1 MDDRKIAF
9 IICRT
14 DKRYYEECVK
24 YLEDLTVPEGY
35 CTDVLS
41 VVDVASTAEGYNE
54 AMQAS
59 DAKYKV
65 YLREDVFLLN
75 KYFIADVLD
84 ILENNRQIGMLG
96 VRGTDKLPEN
106 ADCNAAWNV
115 GNIREYDG
123 RCLKDTFELW
133 QPAAKYES
141 VAAVDGVLMVTQY
154 DIPWRGDLTEGW
166 NLYGV
171 SQSIEMRRQGY
182 EVVVPRQEQPWCYCD
197 NSILNSRDYDI
208 CREGLMRIYPEIFS
222 VKEIRQEREQHQKE
236 QEMAIEMR
244 QALVWLM
251 EMHLYDEARA
261 ALGKQRFNWMPDMQA
276 QEIANM
282 MEIYFLEEASVSKK
296 HSNWF
301 ALQNWSKIYVS
312 YQTVRWTVLRLG
324 YGRSDERIPEL
335 KRMVDAGEISKDAIR
350 KIANVSLPDTT
361 GIFRYFWTEK
371 KEQPLVSVCVPVY
384 NAGDFLQET
393 LESVLNQTYTNIE
406 FLVVDDCSTDNS
418 RDVITSWQKKDNRVK
433 PVFMER
439 NSNVCA
445 AGNAGFERAKGTYV
459 AIIGHDD
466 VWRPDK
472 LEKQVAFLEEH
483 PDTGACFTWGEVIDE
498 NQTIVSKK
506 NRLIYHAMNAD
517 NNSAENWLCQMILD
531 KANWAC
537 APSVCIR
544 KTVLERVGYYRYGL
558 VQLQDYELW
567 LRVLCDSSIYILQEK
582 LTWYRRFTEQGK
594 NLSNLPAT
602 EGTVNRLMHEM
613 WWSVFHTVE
622 KMTDEKFLQTF
633 ADELRWKE
641 ASSHEEVLCEKA
653 FLLWNLGGSR
663 AESYFINLLEN
674 AKCRDVLE
682 KEYHFTPNDFYVMNK
697 EE

>member
-1 MDDRKIAF
+1 
-9 IICRT
+9 
-14 DKRYYEECVK
+14 
-24 YLEDLTVPEGY
+24 
-35 CTDVLS
+35 
-41 VVDVASTAEGYNE
+41 
-54 AMQAS
+54 
-59 DAKYKV
+59 
-65 YLREDVFLLN
+65 
-75 KYFIADVLD
+75 
-84 ILENNRQIGMLG
+84 
-96 VRGTDKLPEN
+96 
-106 ADCNAAWNV
+106 
-115 GNIREYDG
+115 
-123 RCLKDTFELW
+123 
-133 QPAAKYES
+133 
-141 VAAVDGVLMVTQY
+141 
-154 DIPWRGDLTEGW
+154 
-166 NLYGV
+166 
-171 SQSIEMRRQGY
+171 
-182 EVVVPRQEQPWCYCD
+182 
-197 NSILNSRDYDI
+197 
-208 CREGLMRIYPEIFS
+208 
-222 VKEIRQEREQHQKE
+222 
-236 QEMAIEMR
+236 
-244 QALVWLM
+244 
-251 EMHLYDEARA
+251 
-261 ALGKQRFNWMPDMQA
+261 MPDMQA

-282 MEIYFLEEASVSKK
+282 MEIYFLEEASISKA
-296 HSNWF
+296 HSSWF
-301 ALQNWSKIYVS
+301 AMQSWSEIYAFYQKI
-312 YQTVRWTVLRLG
+312 RWTVLRLG
-324 YGRSDERIPEL
+324 YGRADARISEL

-361 GIFRYFWTEK
+361 GVFRYFWTEK
-371 KEQPLVSVCVPVY
+371 KEQPLVSVCVAVY
-384 NAGDFLQET
+384 NAGGFLQET

-433 PVFMER
+433 PVFMES

-445 AGNAGFERAKGTYV
+445 AVNAGFERAKGTYV

-506 NRLIYHAMNAD
+506 NCLIYQAMNAD
-517 NNSAENWLCQMILD
+517 NNSAENWLRRMILD
-531 KANWAC
+531 KSNWAC

-544 KTVLERVGYYRYGL
+544 KVILEQVGYYRYGL

-567 LRVLCDSSIYILQEK
+567 LRILCDSSIYILQEK

-641 ASSHEEVLCEKA
+641 ASSHEAVLCEKA

>member
-123 RCLKDTFELW
+123 RCLKDTFELR

-361 GIFRYFWTEK
+361 GIFGIF
-371 KEQPLVSVCVPVY
+371 
-384 NAGDFLQET
+384 
-393 LESVLNQTYTNIE
+393 
-406 FLVVDDCSTDNS
+406 
-418 RDVITSWQKKDNRVK
+418 
-433 PVFMER
+433 
-439 NSNVCA
+439 
-445 AGNAGFERAKGTYV
+445 
-459 AIIGHDD
+459 
-466 VWRPDK
+466 
-472 LEKQVAFLEEH
+472 
-483 PDTGACFTWGEVIDE
+483 
-498 NQTIVSKK
+498 
-506 NRLIYHAMNAD
+506 
-517 NNSAENWLCQMILD
+517 
-531 KANWAC
+531 
-537 APSVCIR
+537 
-544 KTVLERVGYYRYGL
+544 
-558 VQLQDYELW
+558 
-567 LRVLCDSSIYILQEK
+567 
-582 LTWYRRFTEQGK
+582 
-594 NLSNLPAT
+594 
-602 EGTVNRLMHEM
+602 
-613 WWSVFHTVE
+613 
-622 KMTDEKFLQTF
+622 
-633 ADELRWKE
+633 
-641 ASSHEEVLCEKA
+641 
-653 FLLWNLGGSR
+653 
-663 AESYFINLLEN
+663 
-674 AKCRDVLE
+674 
-682 KEYHFTPNDFYVMNK
+682 
-697 EE
+697 

>member
-123 RCLKDTFELW
+123 RCLKDTFELR

-141 VAAVDGVLMVTQY
+141 VAAVDGV
-154 DIPWRGDLTEGW
+154 
-166 NLYGV
+166 
-171 SQSIEMRRQGY
+171 
-182 EVVVPRQEQPWCYCD
+182 
-197 NSILNSRDYDI
+197 
-208 CREGLMRIYPEIFS
+208 RIYPEIFS

>member
-123 RCLKDTFELW
+123 RCLKDTFELR

-371 KEQPLVSVCVPVY
+371 SEQPLVSVCVPVY
-384 NAGDFLQET
+384 NAGEFLQET
-393 LESVLNQTYTNIE
+393 LESVLNQTYKNIE
-406 FLVVDDCSTDNS
+406 FLVVDDSSTDNS
-418 RDVITSWQKKDNRVK
+418 REVITSWQKKDSRVK
-433 PVFMER
+433 PIFLKK
-439 NSNVCA
+439 NLNVCN
-445 AGNAGFERAKGTYV
+445 AGNTAFGRTKGKYV

-466 VWRPDK
+466 VWRPEK
-472 LEKQVAFLEEH
+472 LEKQIAFLEEH
-483 PDTGACFTWGEVIDE
+483 PDIGACFTWGVVIDE
-498 NQTIVSKK
+498 HQRDVSSK

-517 NNSAENWLCQMILD
+517 NNSAENWLHRMILD

-537 APSVCIR
+537 APSVCIQ
-544 KTVLERVGYYRYGL
+544 KATLERVGYYRYGL

-567 LRVLCDSSIYILQEK
+567 LRILCDSSIYILQEK

-622 KMTDEKFLQTF
+622 TMPDKKFLKVF
-633 ADELRWKE
+633 SDELRWKG
-641 ASSHEEVLCEKA
+641 ASSHEAVLCEKA
-653 FLLWNLGGSR
+653 FLLWNLGGSL
-663 AESYFINLLEN
+663 AEGSFINLLEN
-674 AKCRDVLE
+674 AECREILE
-682 KEYHFTPNDFYVMNK
+682 KEYHFTPNDFYAMNK

>member
-123 RCLKDTFELW
+123 RCLKDTFELR

-393 LESVLNQTYTNIE
+393 LESVLNQTYSNIE
-406 FLVVDDCSTDNS
+406 VIIVDDCSKDGS
-418 RDVITSWQKKDNRVK
+418 RQIIEKYQKKDRRVRTIL
-433 PVFMER
+433 MDQ
-439 NSNVCA
+439 NSNVCV
-445 AGNAGFERAKGTYV
+445 AGNQAFANANGKYV
-459 AIIGHDD
+459 AVIGHDD
-466 VWRPDK
+466 IWREDK
-472 LEKQVAFLEEH
+472 IEKQITFLEEH
-483 PDTGACFTWGEVIDE
+483 PDVGICFTWIEVLGENGV
-498 NQTIVSKK
+498 TISKEYEQ
-506 NRLIYHAMNAD
+506 LYHMMNAD
-517 NNSAENWLCQMILD
+517 NYTAENWLRCMILN
-531 KANWAC
+531 KSNWAC
-537 APSVCIR
+537 APSACIR
-544 KTVLERVGYYRYGL
+544 RSVLDKTGYYRYGL
-558 VQLQDYELW
+558 VQLQDFDLW
-567 LRVLCDSSIYILQEK
+567 LRILNYTSVYVLQEK
-582 LTWYRRFTEQGK
+582 LTWYRQFSRKGM
-594 NLSNLPAT
+594 NLSDLT
-602 EGTVNRLMHEM
+602 GDKGKENRLQHEC
-613 WWSVFHTVE
+613 WWIISNAIE
-622 KMTDEKFLQTF
+622 QMSDSKFLEVF
-633 ADELRWKE
+633 SEELRWKE
-641 ASSHEEVLCEKA
+641 AMSHEAVLCEKA
-653 FLLWNLGGSR
+653 FLLWNVGGSL
-663 AESYFINLLEN
+663 AAPYFIDMLEN
-674 AKCRDVLE
+674 AECREILE
-682 KEYHFTPNDFYVMNK
+682 QKYQFTLNDFYALNRQA
-697 EE
+697 

>member
-123 RCLKDTFELW
+123 RCLKDTFELR

-406 FLVVDDCSTDNS
+406 VIIVDDCSKDGS
-418 RDVITSWQKKDNRVK
+418 RQIIEKYQKKDRRVRTIL
-433 PVFMER
+433 MDQ
-439 NSNVCA
+439 NSNVCV
-445 AGNAGFERAKGTYV
+445 AGNQAFANANGKYV
-459 AIIGHDD
+459 AVIGHDD
-466 VWRPDK
+466 IWREDK
-472 LEKQVAFLEEH
+472 IEKQITFLEEH
-483 PDTGACFTWGEVIDE
+483 PDVGICFTWIEVLGENGV
-498 NQTIVSKK
+498 TISKEYEQ
-506 NRLIYHAMNAD
+506 LYHMMNAD
-517 NNSAENWLCQMILD
+517 NYTAENWLRCMILN
-531 KANWAC
+531 KSNWAC
-537 APSVCIR
+537 APSACIR
-544 KTVLERVGYYRYGL
+544 RSVLDKTGYYRYGL
-558 VQLQDYELW
+558 VQLQDFDLW
-567 LRVLCDSSIYILQEK
+567 LRILNYTSVYVLQEK
-582 LTWYRRFTEQGK
+582 LTWYRQFSRKGM
-594 NLSNLPAT
+594 NLSDLT
-602 EGTVNRLMHEM
+602 GDKGKENRLQHEC
-613 WWSVFHTVE
+613 WWIISNAIE
-622 KMTDEKFLQTF
+622 QMSDSKFLEVF
-633 ADELRWKE
+633 SEELRWKE
-641 ASSHEEVLCEKA
+641 AMSHEAVLCEKA
-653 FLLWNLGGSR
+653 FLLWNVGGSL
-663 AESYFINLLEN
+663 AAPYFIDMLEN
-674 AKCRDVLE
+674 AECREILE
-682 KEYHFTPNDFYVMNK
+682 QKYQFTLNDFYALNRQA
-697 EE
+697 